1 MNWQDHLSIRGKIM
15 LYIDVYF
22 NGVLKEQVA
31 LRNEITTIGRSEDND
46 IQVDNPGVSAHHA
59 RIVQEGQYYF
69 IEDTNSTNGTN
80 INGEPVS
87 RRQLEYGDM
96 ISILKHTLKFSPL
109 ALKEETGNPMS
120 HNTNIA
126 DGAGTIDIDV
136 SHLDKLLDQQ
146 SLVNGAHLRI
156 HNKDGRQRKRPLTKS
171 TFTIGKDPLS
181 DLVVR
186 GWFVPRSVACIDRR
200 VDGYYLVPG
209 KRGQLQLNG
218 SRVRNEVKLKDGDSL
233 SSRRIAIQFVVDQ
246 PEGSAD
252 RS

>member
-1 MNWQDHLSIRGKIM
+1 MNWQDHLRSRGKMM

-31 LRNEITTIGRSEDND
+31 LRKELTTIGRGKDND
-46 IQVDNPGVSAHHA
+46 IQIDNPGVSAQHA
-59 RIVQEGQYYF
+59 KIVQEGQSYF

-80 INGEPVS
+80 VNGEPVS

-96 ISILKHTLKFSPL
+96 ISIFKHTLKFSPL
-109 ALKEETGNPMS
+109 ALQAETGKPMS
-120 HNTNIA
+120 YDANAA
-126 DGAGTIDIDV
+126 DGAGTVDIDV
-136 SHLDKLLDQQ
+136 SQLDKLLEQQ
-146 SLVNGAHLRI
+146 NRVNGAYLRI
-156 HNKDGRQRKRPLTKS
+156 HNKDGRQRKRPLTKP

-209 KRGQLQLNG
+209 KRGQVQLNG
-218 SRVRNEVKLKDGDSL
+218 SRVRNEVKLTDGDNL
-233 SSRRIAIQFVVDQ
+233 SSRRIAIQFAVDQ
-246 PEGSAD
+246 TEEPTT